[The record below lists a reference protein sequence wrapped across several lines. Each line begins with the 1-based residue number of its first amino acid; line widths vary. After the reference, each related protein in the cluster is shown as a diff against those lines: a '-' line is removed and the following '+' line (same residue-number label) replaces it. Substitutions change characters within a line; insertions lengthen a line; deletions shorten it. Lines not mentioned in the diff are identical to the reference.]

1 MSGRVLLRQRS
12 AALPDRMNPYRYLAG
27 LFAEFRDISA
37 VPSAVR
43 SNVLKAEEES
53 ERFAALVRL
62 IVLLL
67 IGALLGALM
76 LATGRFYVAV
86 ALVYALNLGLSFLAV
101 VGAQHKVYRPWLRR
115 VLTTLDVVVV
125 LAVIKL
131 GPSGRILPGNYTP
144 AITATWALFLLLA
157 LTSLRSSAILMVYAT
172 CLVAV
177 GLGALLFTDL
187 VRSEAESSLAEHLE
201 VVFRPATNVIR
212 LALLTSAGFV
222 LALAAMR
229 ARRTLVR
236 ATALARERAN
246 LARYFA
252 KAMAGLLAE
261 RDLEELRQGRV
272 QPAAVLFADIRGFT
286 ALAEEMTP
294 TGVASLLNSFRER
307 ASQAI
312 ERNGGVVDK
321 FIGDAVM
328 GIFGVPEPGKDDPA
342 AALAAAEDLLAS
354 VQRWSAKRVR
364 HGRQPIRVG
373 VGVHYGNVF
382 AGVLGGGRLEFTV
395 IGDAVNVAQRVES
408 RTKELGVDLIASQD
422 TLGDTSSF
430 EERGWRKMP
439 PQTLLGR
446 ASLIE
451 LYSRVWPQ
459 EERRWPR

>member
-101 VGAQHKVYRPWLRR
+101 VGAQHQVYRPWLRW

-157 LTSLRSSAILMVYAT
+157 LTSLRGSAILMVYAT
-172 CLVAV
+172 CLIAV
-177 GLGALLFTDL
+177 GL
-187 VRSEAESSLAEHLE
+187 
-201 VVFRPATNVIR
+201 VVFLPATNVIR

-252 KAMAGLLAE
+252 TAMAGLLAE

-364 HGRQPIRVG
+364 HGRQPVRVG

>member
-1 MSGRVLLRQRS
+1 
-12 AALPDRMNPYRYLAG
+12 
-27 LFAEFRDISA
+27 
-37 VPSAVR
+37 
-43 SNVLKAEEES
+43 
-53 ERFAALVRL
+53 
-62 IVLLL
+62 
-67 IGALLGALM
+67 
-76 LATGRFYVAV
+76 
-86 ALVYALNLGLSFLAV
+86 
-101 VGAQHKVYRPWLRR
+101 
-115 VLTTLDVVVV
+115 
-125 LAVIKL
+125 
-131 GPSGRILPGNYTP
+131 
-144 AITATWALFLLLA
+144 
-157 LTSLRSSAILMVYAT
+157 MVYAT

-177 GLGALLFTDL
+177 GLGAFLFTDL
-187 VRSEAESSLAEHLE
+187 RSEAESSLAEHLE

-252 KAMAGLLAE
+252 KPMAGLLAE
-261 RDLEELRQGRV
+261 RDFDELRQGRV
-272 QPAAVLFADIRGFT
+272 QPAAVLFADVRGFT

-364 HGRQPIRVG
+364 HGRQPVRVG

-422 TLGDTSSF
+422 TLRAALGDTSSF
-430 EERGWRKMP
+430 EEHGWRKMP

-451 LYSRVWPQ
+451 LYSRVWP
-459 EERRWPR
+459 